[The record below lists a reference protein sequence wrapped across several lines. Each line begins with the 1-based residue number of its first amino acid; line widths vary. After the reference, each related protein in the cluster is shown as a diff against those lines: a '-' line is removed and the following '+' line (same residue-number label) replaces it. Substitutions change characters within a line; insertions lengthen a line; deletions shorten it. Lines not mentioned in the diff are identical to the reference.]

1 MIKISE
7 ELFAKIKENVI
18 KGRRNEKDEDLE
30 GGSVGEPGVKEL
42 IEEALE
48 GGIEPKRLI
57 ECINDAMVTVGK
69 KFETGEYFV
78 PDMLASAE
86 AVSVGMDVLEPQLSK
101 GGIKKEKFVVAT
113 VEGDIHD
120 IGKNIF
126 AMMLKGAGFD
136 VIDLGTDVS
145 ADEIVKTVKNEDAE
159 IVGIGLSAL
168 LTTTMENMGV
178 VIEKLREEKLEKE
191 VLVGGVAVSN
201 EYADKICAIY
211 CADAFEGVDKA
222 KELAKKRG

>member
-1 MIKISE
+1 
-7 ELFAKIKENVI
+7 VI
-18 KGRRNEKDEDLE
+18 KGRRNKEDEDLE
-30 GGSVGEPGVKEL
+30 GGSVGEPGVTEL
-42 IEEALE
+42 VEEALK
-48 GGIEPKRLI
+48 GKIEPKKII
-57 ECINDAMVTVGK
+57 ESINDAMVTVGK

-86 AVSVGMDVLEPQLSK
+86 AVSVGIDVLEPHLLK
-101 GGIKKEKFVVAT
+101 GGKTKEKFVVAT

-159 IVGIGLSAL
+159 IIGIGLSAL

-178 VIEKLREEKLEKE
+178 VTERLRAEKLEKN
-191 VLVGGVAVSN
+191 VLVGGVAVSK
-201 EYADKICAIY
+201 EYADEIGAIY
-211 CADAFEGVDKA
+211 CDDAFEGVDKA
-222 KELAKKRG
+222 KELIKKG

>member
-1 MIKISE
+1 MKISE
-7 ELFAKIKENVI
+7 EILTKIKENVV
-18 KGRRNEKDEDLE
+18 KGRRNKEDEDLE
-30 GGSVGEPGVKEL
+30 GGSVGEPGVEEL
-42 IEEALE
+42 VDGALKGE
-48 GGIEPKRLI
+48 IEPKKII
-57 ECINDAMVTVGK
+57 ECINDAMVVVGK

-86 AVSVGMDVLEPQLSK
+86 AVSVGMEVLEPELLKVGQ
-101 GGIKKEKFVVAT
+101 KKEKFVVAT

-126 AMMLKGAGFD
+126 AMMLKGAGFA
-136 VIDLGTDVS
+136 VIDMGTDVS
-145 ADEIVKTVKNEDAE
+145 AEKIVKTVKAEDGE

-178 VIEKLREEKLEKE
+178 VTEKLREEGMSKS
-191 VLVGGVAVSN
+191 VLVGGAAVSK
-201 EYADKICAIY
+201 EFADKIGAIY

-222 KELAKKRG
+222 KELIKRG

>member
-48 GGIEPKRLI
+48 GEIEPKKLI
-57 ECINDAMVTVGK
+57 ECINDAMLTVGK
-69 KFETGEYFV
+69 KFDTGEYFV

-86 AVSVGMDVLEPQLSK
+86 AVSEGMEVLEPQLSK

-159 IVGIGLSAL
+159 IIGIGLSAL
-168 LTTTMENMGV
+168 LTTTMGNMGV
-178 VIEKLREEKLEKE
+178 VTERLRAEKLEKN
-191 VLVGGVAVSN
+191 VLVGGVAVSK
-201 EYADKICAIY
+201 EYADEIGAIY
-211 CADAFEGVDKA
+211 CDDAFEGVDKA
-222 KELAKKRG
+222 KELIKKG